1 MVYDEKDAY
10 YQILIFY
17 HLDFFFLREFQPTA
31 FAPNDSTLLSD

>member
-17 HLDFFFLREFQPTA
+17 HLDFFFKRV
-31 FAPNDSTLLSD
+31 STYGVRS